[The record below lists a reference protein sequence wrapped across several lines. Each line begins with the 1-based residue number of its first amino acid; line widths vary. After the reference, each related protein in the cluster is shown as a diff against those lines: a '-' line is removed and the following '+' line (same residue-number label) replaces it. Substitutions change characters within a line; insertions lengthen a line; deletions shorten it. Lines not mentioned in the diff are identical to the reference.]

1 MGIVYRGFEIGTG
14 KNVAIKQV
22 REEFSNNPEIRRRAH
37 LEASLMFSHPNLVEM
52 LGCCEV
58 APDRGPIFIISAY
71 IEGENIDKFIDRKI
85 RHLPHAE
92 QRICN
97 MFIPVLDALSYIH
110 QKKIIHMDIKP
121 SNIMVENERNVRLMD
136 LGIADVSMM
145 KSDIASGM
153 MGTPKYAA
161 PEQFA
166 GTQKKTRLSSATDI
180 YEAGVTLYELL
191 TQQNPFP
198 NKVEEACKMHQSIVL
213 EKKGSIS
220 ESVMAVIRTATAVN
234 PNNRYQ
240 QASEIHAS
248 GSYTKDKDGQKH
260 FYLCFGPKYAEAA
273 KQVCELLNA
282 GKPIKDAIAVI
293 NGATADIAAK
303 REERKAER
311 QERKAERESKPKAT
325 TEKMYTAAEVEQVV
339 RKAFGALADAMKEDV
354 KQFEPIIKA
363 ALPAAA

>member
-1 MGIVYRGFEIGTG
+1 MSVTKRGDIIYLTTGSHTYYYNETEGFLGKGAMGIVYRGFEIGTG

-234 PNNRYQ
+234 PDNRYQ
-240 QASEIHAS
+240 QASEMKKALQEALRNPAPKTDDRKIWVLMGVLFVILLFVAS
-248 GSYTKDKDGQKH
+248 ILIWVNY
-260 FYLCFGPKYAEAA
+260 
-273 KQVCELLNA
+273 
-282 GKPIKDAIAVI
+282 
-293 NGATADIAAK
+293 
-303 REERKAER
+303 
-311 QERKAERESKPKAT
+311 
-325 TEKMYTAAEVEQVV
+325 
-339 RKAFGALADAMKEDV
+339 MK
-354 KQFEPIIKA
+354 
-363 ALPAAA
+363 